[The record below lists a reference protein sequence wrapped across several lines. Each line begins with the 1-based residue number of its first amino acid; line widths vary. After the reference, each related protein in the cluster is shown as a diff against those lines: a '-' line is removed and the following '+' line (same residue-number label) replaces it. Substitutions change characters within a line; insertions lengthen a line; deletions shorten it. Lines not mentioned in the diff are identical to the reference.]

1 MKISFEQLIKEA
13 ISEQVSKRENREAGK
28 AEDLPPEI
36 MELFQIHPQLKA
48 FAESLE
54 NYRNRVNTNPCSFP
68 EDDEIQYSQET
79 IHLHSTHKSSAQV
92 KPSASQC
99 TLTQQVV

>member
-13 ISEQVSKRENREAGK
+13 ISEQISKRENREAGK
-28 AEDLPPEI
+28 VEDLPPEI

-54 NYRNRVNTNPCSFP
+54 NYRNGVNTKPYHFLQ
-68 EDDEIQYSQET
+68 DDEIQYSHEN
-79 IHLHSTHKSSAQV
+79 IHLHSTHKSDAQV

-99 TLTQQVV
+99 TLT